1 MMFYAFMTNASGMQE
16 CLTPPPPFYVYP
28 APIIRCFSLRMR
40 ICLGWIMKGIH
51 SISDVN

>member
-16 CLTPPPPFYVYP
+16 CLTPPPPPFYVYP

-40 ICLGWIMKGIH
+40 ICLGWIMKA
-51 SISDVN
+51 